1 MKDLAEEIQGL
12 PVILDSR
19 DLMTFLRISRRGLY
33 RILKDKELHA
43 FRDED
48 GEWNVLRDD
57 LERWIEKNQ

>member
-33 RILKDKELHA
+33 RILKNKELHA
-43 FRDED
+43 FQDED